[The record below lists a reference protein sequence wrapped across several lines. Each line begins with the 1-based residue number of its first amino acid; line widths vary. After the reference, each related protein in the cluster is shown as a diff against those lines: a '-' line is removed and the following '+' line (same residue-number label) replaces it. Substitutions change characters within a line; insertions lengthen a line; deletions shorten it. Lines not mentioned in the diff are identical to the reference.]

1 MSCFRNKYFYL
12 SIKRSRYL
20 PYTLEMF
27 GLPFSIKLT
36 SRSAIAR
43 WHRRRFTLDLVF
55 RYLAIKIFNTTKLAM
70 EDTINNEPYPTMLI
84 ICPEPNLI
92 SSGRIWVLY
101 ISHWLVRFIL
111 VAVVNQNTRGIK
123 TSNQKIQLIIIK
135 IIQQ

>member
-1 MSCFRNKYFYL
+1 MNCFRNKYFYL
-12 SIKRSRYL
+12 CIKRSR
-20 PYTLEMF
+20 YTLEMF

-55 RYLAIKIFNTTKLAM
+55 RYLAIKIFNTTKLAI

-111 VAVVNQNTRGIK
+111 VAVGNQNTWGIK

-135 IIQQ
+135 ITQQ

>member
-1 MSCFRNKYFYL
+1 MMINFPTYYDM
-12 SIKRSRYL
+12 

-55 RYLAIKIFNTTKLAM
+55 RYLAIKIFNTTKLAI

-92 SSGRIWVLY
+92 SSGRI
-101 ISHWLVRFIL
+101 
-111 VAVVNQNTRGIK
+111 
-123 TSNQKIQLIIIK
+123 
-135 IIQQ
+135 